1 MTDFREKTHRS
12 THQSP
17 RAPRRARQ
25 RPTAPSGKPTNS
37 CDESRCHQQV
47 FQSRLIGVQPPHNR
61 GAAAPG
67 ELRRAQP
74 RHERAD
80 LCADRGAAA
89 PRVRAPAIS
98 RHTHA
103 LREHM
108 ASRGVVPPH
117 LNSVLEVVGC
127 SFQEQPPTGPP
138 RHKARLAAAALKCSP
153 PFPTVQNDVL
163 EIRPFEPRPQLYIP
177 SCNEHLSTATVHA
190 MTAPRCL

>member
-1 MTDFREKTHRS
+1 LTDFREKTHRS

-47 FQSRLIGVQPPHNR
+47 LQSRLIGVQPPHNR
-61 GAAAPG
+61 GAAQLQVSSGAHSRDTNA
-67 ELRRAQP
+67 LTCARTAVQQP
-74 RHERAD
+74 RVCALLPFRATRMH
-80 LCADRGAAA
+80 LE
-89 PRVRAPAIS
+89 S
-98 RHTHA
+98 TW
-103 LREHM
+103 LRE
-108 ASRGVVPPH
+108 ALWPH